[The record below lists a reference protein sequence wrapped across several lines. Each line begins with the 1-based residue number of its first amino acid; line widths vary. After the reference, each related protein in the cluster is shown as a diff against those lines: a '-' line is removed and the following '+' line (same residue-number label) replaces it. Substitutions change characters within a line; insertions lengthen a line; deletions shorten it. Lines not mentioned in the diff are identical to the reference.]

1 MTQIIDD
8 DAEKRRG
15 AEAGKDAKGNGTSVR
30 MRGLRL
36 RWFSRDN
43 LIILILA
50 GILLFVIA
58 LPTEESDGAEEILGV
73 NGGNAFAAGAVSNP
87 AGEAGMEETG
97 RLPPEN
103 EESPGTGEE
112 TLVDY
117 AAAQEEKLAR
127 LLSGMEGVGEVEVML
142 TFVSSEELVVE
153 KDAPVTRSNT
163 AERDSEGGTRT
174 VTQYEQGD
182 STVYMSGSG
191 ESEPYVIKTLN
202 PRVEGVVVVA
212 QGAGDGTVNRNI
224 TEIAQALYGVEA
236 HKVKVVPMRA
246 QNSGSA
252 AQSTAGGTT
261 GGMSGGT
268 AGGMAGGTAK
278 GTAVSTAMGRENGS

>member
-8 DAEKRRG
+8 DAKERKG
-15 AEAGKDAKGNGTSVR
+15 AEERKDAKEKGTAARV
-30 MRGLRL
+30 RGLRK

-43 LIILILA
+43 LIILILV

-58 LPTEESDGAEEILGV
+58 LPTEESDGAEDILGV
-73 NGGNAFAAGAVSNP
+73 NGGNAFAAGAVANP
-87 AGEAGMEETG
+87 AGETGMEETG
-97 RLPPEN
+97 RISPEN
-103 EESPGTGEE
+103 AESSGTGEE
-112 TLVDY
+112 ALADY
-117 AAAQEEKLAR
+117 AAAQEEKLTR

-163 AERDSEGGTRT
+163 VEKDSEGGTRT

-182 STVYMSGSG
+182 STVYLSGSG

-224 TEIAQALYGVEA
+224 TEIVQALYGVEA
-236 HKVKVVPMRA
+236 HKVKVVPMRT

-252 AQSTAGGTT
+252 AQSAAGVA
-261 GGMSGGT
+261 
-268 AGGMAGGTAK
+268 AG
-278 GTAVSTAMGRENGS
+278 SRENGS